1 MRIMPELPEVQ
12 VIADQLD
19 DVLKNAH
26 FLDIDILRAK
36 NVESSGERFRE
47 DLPKAKVQRVFRRA
61 KYIIIEFS
69 EKRFIT
75 IHLRM
80 TGQVLVKD
88 SFVKPDSYVRAVL
101 YFSSITLWFRNI
113 RAFGRIQ
120 LLDESQYEA
129 LDNKYG
135 PEPLEKHFLY
145 EIFNDILEKYPKK
158 IIKTLLLDQKIIA
171 GIGNIYA
178 NEVLYTVKIS
188 PQRKVQDITPTER
201 KQLYIELRA
210 ILKKA
215 LEVGGCSDNT
225 YRDIY
230 NKKGGFN
237 THLRVYRKQGDTCTV
252 CGIGAIERILVAQRG
267 TYMCSMCQK

>member
-1 MRIMPELPEVQ
+1 MSIMPELPEVQ

-19 DVLKNAH
+19 DVLKNTH
-26 FLDIDILRAK
+26 FLDIDIVRAK
-36 NVESSGERFRE
+36 NVESSRELFRE
-47 DLPKAKVQRVFRRA
+47 ALSKVKVQKVFRRA

-69 EKRFIT
+69 EKKFIT

-80 TGQVLVKD
+80 TGQVLVKN
-88 SFVKPDSYVRAVL
+88 SFAKPDSYVRAVL
-101 YFSSITLWFRNI
+101 YFSNTTLWFRNI

-120 LLDESQYEA
+120 LLDEVQYKA
-129 LDNKYG
+129 LNNKYG
-135 PEPLEKHFLY
+135 PEPLEKHFSF
-145 EIFNDILEKYPKK
+145 EVFNDIFEKHPKK
-158 IIKTLLLDQKIIA
+158 IIKTLFLDQKIIA

-225 YRDIY
+225 YRDIH

-237 THLRVYRKQGDTCTV
+237 THLRVYRKQGNTCAV
-252 CGIGAIERILVAQRG
+252 CGIGTIERILVAQRG
-267 TYMCSMCQK
+267 TYMCSMCQE